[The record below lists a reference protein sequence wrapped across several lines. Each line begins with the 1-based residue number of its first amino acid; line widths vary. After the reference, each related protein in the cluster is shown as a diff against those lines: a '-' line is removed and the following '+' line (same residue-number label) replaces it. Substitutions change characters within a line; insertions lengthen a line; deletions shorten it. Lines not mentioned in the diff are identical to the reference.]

1 MLFKFKA
8 FKNLK
13 AKVKNRL
20 FKGIAILIPVILL
33 AVIELAL
40 RCFGYGHDTS
50 LFIQYPD
57 DPSLIVLNKYASLRY
72 FNDTTNATKGYIEPF
87 KRHKDPNT
95 LRLVVLGESSGAGY
109 PYFHNGSFHRW
120 LQYRLSRS
128 MPERNVEVL
137 NFSLTAINSYTVLDF
152 SKQLSEINPD
162 AVLIYVGHNEYYGA
176 LGVGSTSNLGSN
188 RFAIRLLTNLR
199 RLRLVQLIDN
209 FFAGI
214 RGAGNATRAELNE
227 NLMKR
232 MVARQSIAFGSNEY
246 YQGINQFKENLSET
260 FAVLQNAHIPVFI
273 SNLVSNEKDLPPL
286 SSGNGPASA
295 NVYFNQG
302 QAALK
307 KGDFKT
313 AKALFLKA
321 KDADLLRFRAPEA
334 MDSVIFTIAKA
345 YKDVNIVDTR
355 QEFGHN
361 SSGGILG
368 HETLLEHVHP
378 NLFGY
383 ALLSDAFYSALKQKD
398 VFAIPKSQEI
408 SFSELLKRMPLTP
421 VDSLTGAYQIMMLKA
436 GWPFNQK
443 IASDFKVGN
452 DFNQKV
458 AGMLAVNRVSWND
471 AMVHLYQYSMQNR
484 DTVTARKVTEALVLE
499 NPRDTKYAIYAA
511 RLNFE
516 AGDYRSAEFYF
527 HRCYR
532 IDNSFENANNLYLF
546 YLKSDQPEKAVQWID
561 TCSTKNAGGQWQT
574 IHALVDNIAVLKVQS
589 EKNPSNNSAS
599 KKIAAIYQELGEQQ
613 LSEKYSR

>member
-1 MLFKFKA
+1 LKT
-8 FKNLK
+8 K
-13 AKVKNRL
+13 AKTRL

-87 KRHKDPNT
+87 KRHKDSNT
-95 LRLVVLGESSGAGY
+95 LRLVVLGESTGAGY

-128 MPERNVEVL
+128 MPGRNVEVL

-162 AVLIYVGHNEYYGA
+162 AVMIYVGHNEYYGA

-188 RFAIRLLTNLR
+188 RFVVHLLTNLR

-209 FFAGI
+209 FLAAI
-214 RGAGNATRAELNE
+214 RGSANTSRVDMSE

-232 MVARQSIAFGSNEY
+232 MVARQSIVLGSKEY
-246 YQGINQFKENLSET
+246 YQGVNQFKENLSET
-260 FAVLQNAHIPVFI
+260 CEVLQNEHIPVFI
-273 SNLVSNEKDLPPL
+273 STLVSNEKDLPPL
-286 SSGNGPASA
+286 ASDNGPTSA
-295 NVYFNQG
+295 NAYFSQG

-307 KGDFKT
+307 KGDFKL
-313 AKALFLKA
+313 AKVLFLKA

-334 MDSVIFTIAKA
+334 MDSAIFAVAKA
-345 YKDVNIVDTR
+345 YGNVIVVDTR
-355 QEFGHN
+355 QEFE
-361 SSGGILG
+361 SKSAGGILG

-383 ALLSDAFYSALKQKD
+383 ALLSDAFYNALKKKHI
-398 VFAIPKSQEI
+398 FAIPDSEEM
-408 SFSELLKRMPLTP
+408 SFPDLLKKMPLAT

-443 IASDFKVGN
+443 LPSDFKIGN

-471 AMVHLYQYSMQNR
+471 AMVHLYQFSMQNH
-484 DTVTARKVTEALVLE
+484 DTTTAKKVTEALVLD
-499 NPRDTKYAIYAA
+499 NPRDTKYAMYAA

-516 AGDYRSAEFYF
+516 VGDYRSSEFYF
-527 HRCYR
+527 HRCYQ

-546 YLKSDQPEKAVQWID
+546 YLKSDQPQKAVQWID
-561 TCSTKNAGGQWQT
+561 TCSTKNAGGGQWQT
-574 IHALVDNIAVLKVQS
+574 VRALVDNIAVLKTQVG
-589 EKNPSNNSAS
+589 KAPSGIAVS

-613 LSEKYSR
+613 LAGKYNR